1 MKCKNCG
8 KTAVL
13 KFGEDSY
20 CVRHY
25 RKKWRNDDERS
36 NNSISSISRLSFNT
50 KKRGIRK
57 KDKPDKQTIR
67 IIRPTEI
74 MSRIYN

>member
-50 KKRGIRK
+50 K
-57 KDKPDKQTIR
+57 
-67 IIRPTEI
+67 
-74 MSRIYN
+74 